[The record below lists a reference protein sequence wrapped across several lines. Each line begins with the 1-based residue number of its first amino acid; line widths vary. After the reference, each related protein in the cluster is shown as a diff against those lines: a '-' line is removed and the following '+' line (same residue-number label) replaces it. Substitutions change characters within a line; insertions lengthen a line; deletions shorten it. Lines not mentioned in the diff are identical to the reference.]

1 MLLGFKA
8 NDSHRAQRAL
18 SPRGLRRVP
27 TRPVPRAML
36 FRSWR
41 LSQHLAPQA
50 LSMSVR
56 SGPPVLL
63 GPVPVFSAGDRGP
76 LALARPPAPPPPPGR
91 GSVGYFTCPFS
102 PDTRILSSL
111 AVSSLVRW
119 TQLARG
125 RRPERYWRKCQW
137 ARPAYAFPRKAV
149 GRSVTWPHPRSI
161 ALTPPSP
168 PPPGPH
174 SHSCATVCRRV
185 LGGRQER
192 AGAR

>member
-1 MLLGFKA
+1 MTAIGPRGPSLPVA
-8 NDSHRAQRAL
+8 CAV
-18 SPRGLRRVP
+18 SPRGPCRELCSFAHGGSHSIWLPRPCQCLCGVDLRSCSVLSLSFP
-27 TRPVPRAML
+27 PGTEG
-36 FRSWR
+36 R
-41 LSQHLAPQA
+41 LPSPAP
-50 LSMSVR
+50 L
-56 SGPPVLL
+56 
-63 GPVPVFSAGDRGP
+63 
-76 LALARPPAPPPPPGR
+76 PPPPPGR

-102 PDTRILSSL
+102 PDTGILSSL